1 MLDTGAHLRAGRVGG
16 LLRLTEFAIA
26 TGPAM
31 NGSSGRIRRAFPR
44 SQRCDRRCRPTR
56 PKPCCSHQEHLRTFD
71 CRVRS
76 RRSPVTAHEF
86 VPAID
91 ADMVLVTELR
101 AFMLLRPARVLVLL
115 AVLGGD
121 FQSSGVSPSLIVSFS
136 SPELCCLGADTIVA
150 SMICPPMAR

>member
-56 PKPCCSHQEHLRTFD
+56 PKPCCSHQEHLRTFN

-76 RRSPVTAHEF
+76 RRSHVTAHEF

-91 ADMVLVTELR
+91 ADMVLVTEIR

-115 AVLGGD
+115 AVLGGLG
-121 FQSSGVSPSLIVSFS
+121 FPVFRRLRSLIVSFS
-136 SPELCCLGADTIVA
+136 SPELCCLGADAIVA
-150 SMICPPMAR
+150 SMI